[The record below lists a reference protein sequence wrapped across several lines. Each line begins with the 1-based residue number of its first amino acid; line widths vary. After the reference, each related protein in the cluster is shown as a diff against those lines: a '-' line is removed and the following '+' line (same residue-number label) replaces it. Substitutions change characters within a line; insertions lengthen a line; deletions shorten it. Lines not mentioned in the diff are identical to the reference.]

1 MATCILKISTA
12 RTKLGNSRGKQKNL
26 SHLGSNNLCF
36 KQSHVKLEMCVCV
49 FIYSSHPAG
58 RILSSLADPVAYR
71 CFRQSSPWGLKMK
84 TEL

>member
-36 KQSHVKLEMCVCV
+36 KQSHVKLEMCVC
-49 FIYSSHPAG
+49 IY
-58 RILSSLADPVAYR
+58 IQLSSSWKDSE
-71 CFRQSSPWGLKMK
+71 QSCGSGSL
-84 TEL
+84 